1 MRKVLILFAVA
12 MAGCGRGTGTAV
24 TYSTSQVR
32 IAGEKP
38 RVVQT
43 REEFQKQV
51 IGKSPIE
58 VSDLLGNADKVTT
71 GGGYPPQPTML
82 RFTRVTK
89 DAKTD
94 RVDAAVEI
102 FFKNGVAERVS
113 FEADP
118 GS

>member
-12 MAGCGRGTGTAV
+12 LAGCGRGTTTAV

-51 IGKSPIE
+51 IGKTPVE
-58 VSDLLGNADKVTT
+58 VADMLGNSEKVTF
-71 GGGYPPQPTML
+71 GGGYPPQPNML
-82 RFTRVTK
+82 RFSRVTK

-94 RVDAAVEI
+94 RVDAAAEI
-102 FFKNGVAERVS
+102 YFKNGVAERVS
-113 FEADP
+113 FDP
-118 GS
+118 GPDS